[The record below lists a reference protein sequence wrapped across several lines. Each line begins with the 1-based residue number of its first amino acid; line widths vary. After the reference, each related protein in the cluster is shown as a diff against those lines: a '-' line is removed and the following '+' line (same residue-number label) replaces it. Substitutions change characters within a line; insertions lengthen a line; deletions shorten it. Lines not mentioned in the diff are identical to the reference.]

1 MSRGYVVPIGLVA
14 LFVLSLVAPDAQSRK
29 VPGKPATL
37 RTVDNQ
43 PDLQGVWTFGTMT
56 PLERPEELAGKNLTP
71 EEIARYEKQAIETRN
86 ADRRVA
92 VGTDADVSKA
102 YNQFWYESKRLIGTR
117 TSLIVDPPEGRIPAL
132 TPEGKARL
140 ARAIPIFGFQ
150 DSRMLASWLDRGL
163 WERCIT
169 RGLPQVMLPAQ
180 YNENYQI
187 FQTRDYV
194 VVHAEMIHD
203 ARIIPLD
210 GRPHL
215 SQSLRQWL
223 GDSRGHWEGDTLVVD
238 TRNFTGKTDFNGAG
252 ENLHLVER
260 FRRADEKTLEYQV
273 TIDDPT
279 TFTRQWTIA
288 FPARK
293 NPEKMYEYACHEGNY
308 AMANVLSGMRAKER
322 VAAAKGVK

>member
-1 MSRGYVVPIGLVA
+1 MSRGDVAPIGLAA
-14 LFVLSLVAPDAQSRK
+14 LLVLSLVAPGAQSQ
-29 VPGKPATL
+29 KPPAKARAL
-37 RTVDNQ
+37 RTVDNH

-56 PLERPEELAGKNLTP
+56 PLERPDELVGKNLTP
-71 EEIARYEKQAIETRN
+71 EEIAQYEKQAIESRD

-102 YNQFWYESKRLIGTR
+102 YNQFWYESKRLVGNR
-117 TSLIVDPPEGRIPAL
+117 TALIVDPPDGRIPAL
-132 TPEGKARL
+132 TPAGKARL

-169 RGLPQVMLPAQ
+169 RGMPQVMLPAQ

-187 FQTRDYV
+187 FQTRDHV
-194 VVHAEMIHD
+194 VIHAEMIHD

-215 SQSLRQWL
+215 SSNLKQWL
-223 GDSRGHWEGDTLVVD
+223 GDSRGRWEGDTLVVD
-238 TRNFTGKTDFNGAG
+238 TKNFTSKTDFNGAG

-260 FRRADEKTLEYQV
+260 FRRADENTLEYQV

-279 TFTRQWTIA
+279 TFARPWTIA
-288 FPARK
+288 FPARL
-293 NPEKMYEYACHEGNY
+293 NAEKMYEYACHEGNY
-308 AMANVLSGMRAKER
+308 AMAHVLSGMRVKEKE
-322 VAAAKGVK
+322 AAAKGVK